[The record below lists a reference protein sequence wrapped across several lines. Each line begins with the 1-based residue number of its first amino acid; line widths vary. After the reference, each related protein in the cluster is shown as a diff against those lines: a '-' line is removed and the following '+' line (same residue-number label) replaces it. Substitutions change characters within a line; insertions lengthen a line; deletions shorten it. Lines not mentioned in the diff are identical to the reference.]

1 LKTFFLIAYGKFSR
15 IATSWNKKTLYL

>member
-1 LKTFFLIAYGKFSR
+1 LKTFCLIAYGKFSR